1 MQSIYELASRT
12 LQFCLVVVYGQTFEA
27 GQQRHSL
34 GPHCQLCG
42 APNTTHNCVSTS
54 QRLKGVDIVSGCAS
68 DGLNEFSIDVVAPT
82 GDLFL

>member
-34 GPHCQLCG
+34 GPHCQLCS
-42 APNTTHNCVSTS
+42 AANTTHNCVSAS
-54 QRLKGVDIVSGCAS
+54 ECLEGVDIVTDWAS
-68 DGLNEFSIDVVAPT
+68 YSLHEFSIDVVAPT